1 MTDSKSDIINSENYM
16 DLYKNYDISKN
27 ISDPILTKY
36 EYAKILGMRAQQ
48 LATGTEPLIV
58 VTVDLD
64 NVILI
69 AEEEL
74 RQRKTPF
81 IIKREIGIDKY
92 EYWKI
97 EDLSIYNN

>member
-1 MTDSKSDIINSENYM
+1 MTDIKSEIENFENYM
-16 DLYKNYDISKN
+16 DLYKNYDINKN

-48 LATGTEPLIV
+48 LATGTEPLIE
-58 VTVDLD
+58 VTDDLD
-64 NVILI
+64 NVVLI
-69 AEEEL
+69 AKEEL

-81 IIKREIGIDKY
+81 IIKREIGINKF

-97 EDLSIYNN
+97 EDLSIYNL

>member
-1 MTDSKSDIINSENYM
+1 MTETKSDIINSENYM

-48 LATGTEPLIV
+48 LAMGTESLIE
-58 VTVDLD
+58 VTEDLD

-69 AEEEL
+69 AKEEL

-81 IIKREIGIDKY
+81 IIKREIGIDKF

>member
-1 MTDSKSDIINSENYM
+1 MTETKSEIINSENYI

-48 LATGTEPLIV
+48 LAMGSEPLIE
-58 VTVDLD
+58 VTEDLD

-74 RQRKTPF
+74 RQRRTPF
-81 IIKREIGIDKY
+81 IIKRAIGINKF